1 MWFLSFVP
9 DAWLHWF
16 VHGVVLLGIVLS
28 VVGTI
33 GKSIS
38 FIAEYGFIVK
48 ALGSILLL
56 VGIFFEGGYGVEMMY
71 RNKIADMQAKIKVAE
86 QQSKSVNEQIKTK
99 VIEKVKIIK
108 EQENVKMREIEKNRN
123 SINADCKLS
132 DDAWVW
138 YNRASQNDLAR
149 STNGTPT
156 TRK

>member
-1 MWFLSFVP
+1 MWFLSFIP

-86 QQSKSVNEQIKTK
+86 QQSKSVN
-99 VIEKVKIIK
+99 
-108 EQENVKMREIEKNRN
+108 
-123 SINADCKLS
+123 
-132 DDAWVW
+132 
-138 YNRASQNDLAR
+138 
-149 STNGTPT
+149 
-156 TRK
+156 

>member
-1 MWFLSFVP
+1 MWFLSFLP
-9 DAWLHWF
+9 DWLLTW
-16 VHGVVLLGIVLS
+16 VIHGTVILGLFLTFGGILFKYIPVINS
-28 VVGTI
+28 YAI
-33 GKSIS
+33 
-38 FIAEYGFIVK
+38 IAK
-48 ALGSILLL
+48 QLGILLL
-56 VGIFFEGGYGVEMMY
+56 IIGVWFEGGLDVEMSY
-71 RNKIADMQAKIKVAE
+71 RAKIADLQSKIKVAE
-86 QQSKSVNEQIKTK
+86 QKSKRVNEQIKTK

-132 DDAWVW
+132 DDAWMW